1 MQEYFEGGPDGSHGI
16 VSIHPG
22 ASGSWFFATGK
33 GRLYEV
39 RQREGSAAE
48 VIDLGWFHPAGARY
62 VASMFRDERTGS
74 LHGVAAP
81 NSNGTRS
88 FDWVSRTPGGEASA
102 VALRF
107 GTGTQLPTGALLYGS
122 MARDAAGNV
131 YVAGTMAN
139 KPLIVQVAAFH

>member
-1 MQEYFEGGPDGSHGI
+1 MGGKIQFDLRTVPEQ
-16 VSIHPG
+16 VEPV
-22 ASGSWFFATGK
+22 A
-33 GRLYEV
+33 RLSAQIYPAMILDSL
-39 RQREGSAAE
+39 RSAAD
-48 VIDLGWFHPAGARY
+48 VVDLGWFHPAGARY

-88 FDWVSRTPGGEASA
+88 FEWVSRTPGGEASA

-131 YVAGTMAN
+131 YVAGTMAY